1 MELWKDIGLNKDIS
15 ELPVINLTYK
25 NSKDK
30 FISRMMLFKN
40 TLLYMANI
48 SQEINYLMENFKNIL
63 MVLIQKK
70 ITLSMIWFSQEWNK
84 YALILLK
91 VHLWN

>member
-1 MELWKDIGLNKDIS
+1 
-15 ELPVINLTYK
+15 
-25 NSKDK
+25 
-30 FISRMMLFKN
+30 MMLFKN

-70 ITLSMIWFSQEWNK
+70 ITLSMI
-84 YALILLK
+84 
-91 VHLWN
+91 